1 MKKTIHVAFCIDN
14 GFAIHLAALIHSL
27 GAHLK
32 HDFQLKCHIL
42 GRLNKENIS
51 KLSSLVSNDLN
62 VIFHEDIPD
71 YKKVPI
77 SSLYNNRLN
86 EVTYYRFAIPEVL
99 HNVEKVL
106 FIDADIIA
114 VGDISPLWSVDMG
127 GSVAAVVSDHILGGD
142 KKKQQERGISSGRY
156 FNAGFIL
163 MDLSKWRGDNVSQQA
178 LDLLI
183 DNNGFEHN
191 DQDALNIILQNKV
204 LYLDE
209 KWNAQPNHLVQ
220 KDMLVPILVHFCG
233 QEKPWHAYC
242 DHPFKD
248 SYLASRAETEY
259 ACEPL
264 QSYLDQDDMDILAR
278 LKERFP
284 CGARIAVWGCGQ
296 RGRRLCYEI
305 IKNMK
310 QYSIECIVDKSVCGD
325 FMGIKISHSLL
336 NVKGIEAVVIASIPY
351 RDEILY
357 EIGAD
362 AFSSVYYIL

>member
-27 GAHLK
+27 GKHLN

-42 GRLNKENIS
+42 GRLNKENIY
-51 KLSSLVSNDLN
+51 KLSSLVSNNLN
-62 VIFHEDIPD
+62 VIFHENIPD
-71 YKKVPI
+71 YKKIPI

-106 FIDADIIA
+106 FIDADMIA
-114 VGDISPLWSVDMG
+114 VGDISPLWSVDMV

-142 KKKQQERGISSGRY
+142 KKKQQERGISSDRY

-163 MDLSKWRGDNVSQQA
+163 MDLSKWRENNISQQA

-242 DHPFKD
+242 AHPFKD

-259 ACEPL
+259 AGEPL
-264 QSYLDQDDMDILAR
+264 QAYLDQDDMDILSR
-278 LKERFP
+278 LKKIFP
-284 CGARIAVWGCGQ
+284 NGACIAVWGAGQ

-305 IKNMK
+305 INSMNE
-310 QYSIECIVDKSVCGD
+310 YSIIYIIDKNVGGE
-325 FMGIKISHSLL
+325 FMGIEIKPHLVKIEG
-336 NVKGIEAVVIASIPY
+336 VEAVIIASIPY
-351 RDEILY
+351 RDEITM
-357 EIGAD
+357 EINA
-362 AFSSVYYIL
+362 VTTYKLVII

>member
-27 GAHLK
+27 GTHLK

-62 VIFHEDIPD
+62 VIFHENIPD
-71 YKKVPI
+71 YKKIPI

-106 FIDADIIA
+106 FIDADMIA

-142 KKKQQERGISSGRY
+142 KKKQQERGILSGRY

-163 MDLSKWRGDNVSQQA
+163 MDLSKWRGNNISQQA

-242 DHPFKD
+242 VHPFKD

-259 ACEPL
+259 AGEPL
-264 QSYLDQDDMDILAR
+264 QAYLDKDDMEILLR
-278 LKERFP
+278 LKVKFP
-284 CGARIAVWGCGQ
+284 DGARVVIWGAGQ

-305 IKNMK
+305 IKNMN
-310 QYSIECIVDKSVCGD
+310 QYSVVNMVDKNVSGD
-325 FMGIKISHSLL
+325 FMGVKISHHLVD
-336 NVKGIEAVVIASIPY
+336 NEEVDAIIIASVPY
-351 RDEILY
+351 REEIIDEIGEGTGL
-357 EIGAD
+357 A
-362 AFSSVYYIL
+362 YI